1 MTKVKICGIQQLEAA
16 MWAVE
21 AGADAVGF
29 VFADSKRRVT
39 LEKAAAISDS
49 LPAGILRIGVFV
61 NASKEELQNAV
72 EKVNLDYVQ
81 LHGDESPA
89 FCSTLTVPYIK
100 AVSIN
105 EKKDLDILPEYG
117 GDMVLVD
124 SGKGPYRGGNGIS
137 FDWEYLKN
145 DQSRNHKLILAGGLK
160 KENVGEAIHKVRPYM
175 VDVSS
180 GVESGGI
187 KEKVKIEE
195 FINEVRAIKTDI
207 ESGELQ

>member
-21 AGADAVGF
+21 AGVDAVGF

-89 FCSTLTVPYIK
+89 YCSTLTVPYIK

-105 EKKDLDILPEYG
+105 KKKDLDILPEYG

-124 SGKGPYRGGNGIS
+124 SGIGPYRGGNGTS

>member
-1 MTKVKICGIQQLEAA
+1 MTKVKICGVQQLEAA

-61 NASKEELQNAV
+61 NATKEELQNAV

-89 FCSTLTVPYIK
+89 FCSSLTVPYIK

-124 SGKGPYRGGNGIS
+124 SGKGPHRGGNGTS
-137 FDWEYLKN
+137 FDWDYLKD
-145 DQSRNHKLILAGGLK
+145 DQSRSQKLILAGGLK
-160 KENVGEAIHKVRPYM
+160 KENVREAIHKVRPYM

-180 GVESGGI
+180 GVESDGFKD
-187 KEKVKIEE
+187 KEKIEE

>member
-1 MTKVKICGIQQLEAA
+1 MTKVKICGIQQFEAA

-124 SGKGPYRGGNGIS
+124 SGKGPYRGGNGTS

-187 KEKVKIEE
+187 KDKVKIEE
-195 FINEVRAIKTDI
+195 FINEVTAIKI
-207 ESGELQ
+207 RY

>member
-61 NASKEELQNAV
+61 NATKEELQNAV

-89 FCSTLTVPYIK
+89 FCSSLTVPYIK

-124 SGKGPYRGGNGIS
+124 SGKGPHRGGNGTS
-137 FDWEYLKN
+137 FDWDYLKD
-145 DQSRNHKLILAGGLK
+145 DQSRSQKLILAGGLK
-160 KENVGEAIHKVRPYM
+160 KENVREAIHKVRPYM

-180 GVESGGI
+180 GVESDGFKD
-187 KEKVKIEE
+187 KEKIEE

>member
-89 FCSTLTVPYIK
+89 FCSTLAVPYIK

-124 SGKGPYRGGNGIS
+124 SGKGPHRGGNGTS
-137 FDWEYLKN
+137 FDWEYLNN

-187 KEKVKIEE
+187 KDKVKIEE

>member
-1 MTKVKICGIQQLEAA
+1 MTKVKICGIQQLDAA

-29 VFADSKRRVT
+29 VFADSKRRIT

-49 LPAGILRIGVFV
+49 LPVGILRIGVFV

-89 FCSTLTVPYIK
+89 FCTTLTLPYIK
-100 AVSIN
+100 AVSIK
-105 EKKDLDILPEYG
+105 EKNDLDILPEYG
-117 GDMVLVD
+117 GEMMLVD
-124 SGKGPYRGGNGIS
+124 SGNGPYRGGNGTS
-137 FDWEYLKN
+137 FEWDYLKD
-145 DQSRNHKLILAGGLK
+145 DQSRSQKLILAGGLK
-160 KENVGEAIHKVRPYM
+160 KENVREAINKVRPYM

-187 KEKVKIEE
+187 KDKVKIEE
-195 FINEVRAIKTDI
+195 FINEVKTIKTDI